1 MKIYFALMLILLAA
15 LFLCL
20 IAYFIGGII
29 GGALCVLA
37 GFLLNWWVRI
47 LLANIDYLL
56 EE

>member
-29 GGALCVLA
+29 GGTLCVLA
-37 GFLLNWWVRI
+37 GFLLNWWVRV